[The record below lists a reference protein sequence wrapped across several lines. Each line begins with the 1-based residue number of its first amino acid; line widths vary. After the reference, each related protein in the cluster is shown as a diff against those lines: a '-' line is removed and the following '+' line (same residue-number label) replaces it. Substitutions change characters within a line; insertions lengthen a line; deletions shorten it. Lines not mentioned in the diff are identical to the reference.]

1 LTHVIFTAQA
11 NMWESSDWM
20 LIQSQ
25 SRRVLP
31 ATSIKLGLG
40 LTILNAVLWLI
51 AMVLQVRQFTLSQS
65 NYQFNPIIILLLI
78 FELRK
83 TFPVGFPA

>member
-1 LTHVIFTAQA
+1 
-11 NMWESSDWM
+11 MWESSDWM

-51 AMVLQVRQFTLSQS
+51 AMILQVRQFTLSQS

-83 TFPVGFPA
+83 TFPVGFPD

>member
-51 AMVLQVRQFTLSQS
+51 AMILQVRQFTLSQS